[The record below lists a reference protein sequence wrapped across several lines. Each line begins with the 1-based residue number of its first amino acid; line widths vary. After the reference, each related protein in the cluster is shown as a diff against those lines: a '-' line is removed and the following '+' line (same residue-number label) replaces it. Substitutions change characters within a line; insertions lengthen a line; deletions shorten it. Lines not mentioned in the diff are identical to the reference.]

1 MENEQIKQTEIIVVL
16 DRSGSMASI
25 AKSTVEGFNTFL
37 NEQKN
42 AEGEAFMTLLQFDD
56 RYEMNYQ
63 SMPIKDVAEL
73 IERETFIPRGST
85 ALYDAIGKTIND
97 LKTDR
102 DVVFVIIT
110 DGQENASKEFKGEA
124 IKKMIETLETENKWK
139 FLYLG
144 ANQDAVMTGAT
155 LGVRAANSMSWAAS
169 ADGVGN
175 TFMAMSSNIG
185 TYRKSKT
192 KYAEYVAENKDSAIA
207 YADYVAESSIQLGFD
222 DIQRSK
228 SMGEKDNDNNEKENK

>member
-1 MENEQIKQTEIIVVL
+1 MIENNLKETEIIVVL
-16 DRSGSMASI
+16 DRSGSMSSI

-42 AEGEAFMTLLQFDD
+42 AAGNAYVSLIQFDD

-110 DGQENASKEFKGEA
+110 DGQENASREFKGEA

-155 LGVRAANSMSWAAS
+155 LGVRATNSMSWAAS

-192 KYAEYVAENKDSAIA
+192 KYAEYVAENLDKSIEYSA
-207 YADYVAESSIQLGFD
+207 YVAEQSTQLGFD
-222 DIQRSK
+222 DVQRSK
-228 SMGEKDNDNNEKENK
+228 SMGEKEDKDNKENK

>member
-1 MENEQIKQTEIIVVL
+1 MQENNLKETEIVVVL
-16 DRSGSMASI
+16 DRSGSMSSI
-25 AKSTVEGFNTFL
+25 AKATVDGFNTFL

-42 AEGEAFMTLLQFDD
+42 AEGSAFLTLVQFDD
-56 RYEMNYQ
+56 RYEVNFK
-63 SMPIKDVAEL
+63 SMPIKDVAKL
-73 IERETFIPRGST
+73 INGETFIPRGST
-85 ALYDAIGKTIND
+85 CLYDAIGKTINE

-102 DVVFVIIT
+102 DVIFVIIT

-155 LGVRAANSMSWAAS
+155 LGVSSTNSMSWAAS

-185 TYRKSKT
+185 SYRMSKS
-192 KYAEYVAENKDSAIA
+192 KYAEYVAENKDKSINYCDYLVESA
-207 YADYVAESSIQLGFD
+207 ERLGFD
-222 DIQRSK
+222 DEQRLK
-228 SMGEKDNDNNEKENK
+228 SMDKKDKKDK